1 MRGIVAAAAVG
12 IVAVVAALVKSRK
25 NTLPA
30 YAATQTGFGR
40 LAIEH
45 KYHRV
50 MSLFRQNRCIHNS
63 ETKIKQ

>member
-1 MRGIVAAAAVG
+1 MLPQPLGLSLPLQHWLRAE
-12 IVAVVAALVKSRK
+12 K

-30 YAATQTGFGR
+30 YAATQTDFGR

-45 KYHRV
+45 KYHREL
-50 MSLFRQNRCIHNS
+50 SLFRQNRCIHNS